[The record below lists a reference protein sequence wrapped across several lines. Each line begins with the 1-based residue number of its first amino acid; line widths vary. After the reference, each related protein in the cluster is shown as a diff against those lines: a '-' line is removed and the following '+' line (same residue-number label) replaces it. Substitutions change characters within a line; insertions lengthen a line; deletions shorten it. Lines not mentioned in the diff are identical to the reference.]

1 MKMNLNKR
9 GEGTYIDTVVFVLVA
24 VIFIAFI
31 LNLFSIIS
39 AKQQLDVCA
48 DQLTRQIQLAGEV
61 NSTTDSLFQSLC
73 GDMESVSDIAYT
85 VDTTYHSG
93 RRSIQMNEYIYPQN
107 LKSLPKLW
115 LWSLRD
121 IAVIGISMLFSVLA
135 LTQIK
140 LFLPLAITLAY
151 ESRRH

>member
-1 MKMNLNKR
+1 MKKLLNKR
-9 GEGTYIDTVVFVLVA
+9 GEGTYVDTVVFILVA

-48 DQLTRQIQLAGEV
+48 DQLTRQIQLSGEV

-73 GDMESVSDIAYT
+73 GDIAFVENISYT

-93 RRSIQMNEYIYPQN
+93 SKIQLGTPFRVTVTATAYLGGFGDFGLFPIE
-107 LKSLPKLW
+107 LTASG
-115 LWSLRD
+115 
-121 IAVIGISMLFSVLA
+121 AGISEEYW
-135 LTQIK
+135 K
-140 LFLPLAITLAY
+140 
-151 ESRRH
+151 

>member
-1 MKMNLNKR
+1 MKKLLNHK
-9 GEGTYIDTVVFVLVA
+9 GEGTYIDTVVFILVA

-61 NSTTDSLFQSLC
+61 NSTTNSLFQSLC
-73 GDMESVSDIAYT
+73 GNLDAVENISYT

-93 RRSIQMNEYIYPQN
+93 SKIQLGTPFRVTVTASAYLGGFGDFGLFPIE
-107 LKSLPKLW
+107 LTASG
-115 LWSLRD
+115 
-121 IAVIGISMLFSVLA
+121 AGISEEYW
-135 LTQIK
+135 K
-140 LFLPLAITLAY
+140 
-151 ESRRH
+151 

>member
-1 MKMNLNKR
+1 MKMKLNRK
-9 GEGTYIDTVVFVLVA
+9 GEETYIDTVVFILVA

-61 NSTTDSLFQSLC
+61 NSTTDSLFQTLC
-73 GDMESVSDIAYT
+73 GDLDAVENISYT

-93 RRSIQMNEYIYPQN
+93 SKIQLGTPFRVTVTAKAYLGGFVGFGLFPIE
-107 LKSLPKLW
+107 LTASG
-115 LWSLRD
+115 
-121 IAVIGISMLFSVLA
+121 AGISEEYW
-135 LTQIK
+135 K
-140 LFLPLAITLAY
+140 
-151 ESRRH
+151 

>member
-1 MKMNLNKR
+1 MMKMKLNRK
-9 GEGTYIDTVVFVLVA
+9 GEETNIDTVVFILVA

-73 GDMESVSDIAYT
+73 GHGKCQRYCL
-85 VDTTYHSG
+85 HG
-93 RRSIQMNEYIYPQN
+93 RYYLPQR
-107 LKSLPKLW
+107 K
-115 LWSLRD
+115 
-121 IAVIGISMLFSVLA
+121 
-135 LTQIK
+135 
-140 LFLPLAITLAY
+140 
-151 ESRRH
+151 

>member
-1 MKMNLNKR
+1 MKKLLNRK
-9 GEGTYIDTVVFVLVA
+9 GEGTYIDSVVFILVA

-48 DQLTRQIQLAGEV
+48 DQLTRQIQLSGEV

-73 GDMESVSDIAYT
+73 GDLNAVENISYT

-93 RRSIQMNEYIYPQN
+93 NKIQLGTPFRVTVTATAYLGGFGDFGLFPIE
-107 LKSLPKLW
+107 LTASG
-115 LWSLRD
+115 
-121 IAVIGISMLFSVLA
+121 AGISEEYW
-135 LTQIK
+135 K
-140 LFLPLAITLAY
+140 
-151 ESRRH
+151 

>member
-1 MKMNLNKR
+1 MKKLLNRK
-9 GEGTYIDTVVFVLVA
+9 GEGTYIDSVVFILVA

-48 DQLTRQIQLAGEV
+48 DQPTRQIQLAGEV

-73 GDMESVSDIAYT
+73 GDLGAVENVSYT

-93 RRSIQMNEYIYPQN
+93 SKIQLGTPFRVTVTATAYLGGFGDFGLFPIE
-107 LKSLPKLW
+107 LTASG
-115 LWSLRD
+115 
-121 IAVIGISMLFSVLA
+121 AGISEEYW
-135 LTQIK
+135 K
-140 LFLPLAITLAY
+140 
-151 ESRRH
+151 

>member
-1 MKMNLNKR
+1 M
-9 GEGTYIDTVVFVLVA
+9 A

-61 NSTTDSLFQSLC
+61 NSTTDSLFDSLC
-73 GDMESVSDIAYT
+73 GDISSVENISYT

-93 RRSIQMNEYIYPQN
+93 SKIQLGTPFRVTVTAKAYLGGFGDFGLFPIE
-107 LKSLPKLW
+107 LVASG
-115 LWSLRD
+115 
-121 IAVIGISMLFSVLA
+121 AGISEEYW
-135 LTQIK
+135 K
-140 LFLPLAITLAY
+140 
-151 ESRRH
+151 

>member
-1 MKMNLNKR
+1 MKKLLNRK
-9 GEGTYIDTVVFVLVA
+9 GEGTYIDSVVFILVA

-48 DQLTRQIQLAGEV
+48 DQLTRQIQLSGEV

-73 GDMESVSDIAYT
+73 GDLNAVENISYT

-93 RRSIQMNEYIYPQN
+93 NKIQLGTPFRVTVTATAYLGGFGDFGLFPIE
-107 LKSLPKLW
+107 LVASG
-115 LWSLRD
+115 
-121 IAVIGISMLFSVLA
+121 AGISEEYW
-135 LTQIK
+135 K
-140 LFLPLAITLAY
+140 
-151 ESRRH
+151 

>member
-1 MKMNLNKR
+1 MKMKLNKK
-9 GEGTYIDTVVFVLVA
+9 GEGTYIDTVVFILVA

-61 NSTTDSLFQSLC
+61 NSTTDSLFQTLC
-73 GDMESVSDIAYT
+73 GDLGAVENVSYT

-93 RRSIQMNEYIYPQN
+93 RKIQLGTPFRVTVTATAYLGGFGDFGLFPIE
-107 LKSLPKLW
+107 LTASG
-115 LWSLRD
+115 
-121 IAVIGISMLFSVLA
+121 AGISEEYW
-135 LTQIK
+135 K
-140 LFLPLAITLAY
+140 
-151 ESRRH
+151 

>member
-1 MKMNLNKR
+1 MKMKLNKR
-9 GEGTYIDTVVFVLVA
+9 GEGTYIDTVVFILVA

-73 GDMESVSDIAYT
+73 GDISSVENISYT
-85 VDTTYHSG
+85 VDPTYHSG
-93 RRSIQMNEYIYPQN
+93 KKIQLGTPFEVKVTAKAYLGGFGDFGLFPINLVSVSAGVSEEYW
-107 LKSLPKLW
+107 K
-115 LWSLRD
+115 
-121 IAVIGISMLFSVLA
+121 
-135 LTQIK
+135 
-140 LFLPLAITLAY
+140 
-151 ESRRH
+151 

>member
-1 MKMNLNKR
+1 MKTILNRR
-9 GEGTYIDTVVFVLVA
+9 GEGTYIDTVVFILVA

-48 DQLTRQIQLAGEV
+48 DQLTRQIQLSGEV

-73 GDMESVSDIAYT
+73 GDLNAVENISYT

-93 RRSIQMNEYIYPQN
+93 NKIQLGTPFRVTVTATAYLGGFGDFGLFPIE
-107 LKSLPKLW
+107 LTASG
-115 LWSLRD
+115 
-121 IAVIGISMLFSVLA
+121 AGISEEYW
-135 LTQIK
+135 K
-140 LFLPLAITLAY
+140 
-151 ESRRH
+151 